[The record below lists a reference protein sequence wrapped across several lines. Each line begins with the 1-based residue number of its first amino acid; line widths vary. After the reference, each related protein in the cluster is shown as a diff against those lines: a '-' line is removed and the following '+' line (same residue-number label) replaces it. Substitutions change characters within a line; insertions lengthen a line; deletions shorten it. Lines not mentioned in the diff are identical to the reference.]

1 MINNTFNIY
10 DSNDMLSNSDNCN
23 IHYDMQTFDNLLDTM
38 IQKKENYFEYHN
50 SEIEIK

>member
-10 DSNDMLSNSDNCN
+10 DSNNMPSNSDNYN
-23 IHYDMQTFDNLLDTM
+23 IHYDMQTFDNLLDTI
-38 IQKKENYFEYHN
+38 IQKKESRFEYHN